1 MKPVDE
7 KILSQLWHDED
18 AREVRLREIVRE
30 RLAAR
35 PPPVLEDQV
44 VATYFFALR
53 TLKLADAVGEISY
66 HATSGIK
73 HPPPGSLLEECTAT
87 SVGIDAFDVAGR
99 IGLLHLAFPL
109 KMLLQPDGHV
119 TSCDL
124 LHTLAGAIIFD
135 VYENQDAKLVDIQI
149 PEAVLRTFPGP
160 AYGPQ
165 GVRARRTGPAEALP
179 AFGTI
184 LK

>member
-53 TLKLADAVGEISY
+53 TLKLADAVGES
-66 HATSGIK
+66 
-73 HPPPGSLLEECTAT
+73 SLRTIGALGDEA
-87 SVGIDAFDVAGR
+87 SVGGFKLCGGAFWRG
-99 IGLLHLAFPL
+99 AFC
-109 KMLLQPDGHV
+109 LQPAWG
-119 TSCDL
+119 
-124 LHTLAGAIIFD
+124 
-135 VYENQDAKLVDIQI
+135 
-149 PEAVLRTFPGP
+149 
-160 AYGPQ
+160 
-165 GVRARRTGPAEALP
+165 GVRSQAR
-179 AFGTI
+179 
-184 LK
+184 